1 MKNVD
6 ASVNLINQAALAK
19 SATGNKM
26 DPPPHQSHQPK
37 VLYISRD
44 EDGNPK
50 IVSDSVQPSQVSE
63 IDLSLIPP
71 PSDFMDEPRRLS
83 RPGKSKGP
91 PTSAGISDNQPV
103 ATVDL
108 ELLRQRASMKGIS
121 PVTPKL
127 PNQDPELS
135 PVGVSSGP
143 PVSPSYETA
152 EPKSPPAVA
161 PKPKKL
167 PANIILKSHKA
178 AVPDSSLGHSVPIS
192 SDRVMLDPQRV
203 RIEAL
208 RKLGLLK
215 NDEVDAG
222 PIVSPKHSPQT
233 RRSWAAPSSPIS
245 PAPHTPP
252 TTPSYTCIST
262 PPPSQSPISGSS
274 LALST
279 SPAVQ
284 THIVPAPAAFSDPDG
299 PLQLDKEG
307 ITPPCI
313 PPPIKQLTPPK
324 KNVTSSSLES
334 SGLGLSSYMDSQ
346 DPSEEIPSQL
356 PNRSL
361 HHGSGS
367 GKELSAAEGASSLAR
382 HAASKEPHPLQSLPA
397 HQHSENSQKL
407 PRSQGI
413 SVLICPRSE
422 NGDKHREA
430 LKRLGLLRN

>member
-6 ASVNLINQAALAK
+6 ASVNLTTQAELPLAK
-19 SATGNKM
+19 PAAGSKM
-26 DPPPHQSHQPK
+26 DPPPHQSDQPK

-44 EDGNPK
+44 EDGNLK
-50 IVSDSVQPSQVSE
+50 IVSDSGQPSQVSE

-71 PSDFMDEPRRLS
+71 PSDFMDEPRR
-83 RPGKSKGP
+83 RPRPEKSKDP
-91 PTSAGISDNQPV
+91 PTSAKISDNQPV

-108 ELLRQRASMKGIS
+108 ELLCQRASKKGIS
-121 PVTPKL
+121 PVTPEL
-127 PNQDPELS
+127 PKQAPELN
-135 PVGVSSGP
+135 PVSLSSGP
-143 PVSPSYETA
+143 PVSPSYEIA

-167 PANIILKSHKA
+167 PANIILKSHRA
-178 AVPDSSLGHSVPIS
+178 AVPDSSSGHLVPTS
-192 SDRVMLDPQRV
+192 SDRLMLDPQRV

-233 RRSWAAPSSPIS
+233 RRSWAAPSSPVS

-252 TTPSYTCIST
+252 TTPSYTCFST
-262 PPPSQSPISGSS
+262 PPPQSPVSGSS

-279 SPAVQ
+279 PAAVQ

-299 PLQLDKEG
+299 SLQLDKEG
-307 ITPPCI
+307 STPPCT
-313 PPPIKQLTPPK
+313 PPLIKQLTPSK
-324 KNVTSSSLES
+324 DKNVTSSS
-334 SGLGLSSYMDSQ
+334 LGLSSYMDSQ

-356 PNRSL
+356 PNRLLHPGSL
-361 HHGSGS
+361 GSGI
-367 GKELSAAEGASSLAR
+367 EFSAAEGASSLAG
-382 HAASKEPHPLQSLPA
+382 HAVSKEPHPRQSLPA
-397 HQHSENSQKL
+397 YQHSENSQKL

-430 LKRLGLLRN
+430 LKRLGLLRD

>member
-6 ASVNLINQAALAK
+6 ASVNLTTQAELPLAK
-19 SATGNKM
+19 PAAGSKM

-37 VLYISRD
+37 VFYISKD
-44 EDGNPK
+44 EDGNLK
-50 IVSDSVQPSQVSE
+50 IVSDSGQPSQVSDM
-63 IDLSLIPP
+63 DLSLIPP
-71 PSDFMDEPRRLS
+71 PSDFMDEPRR
-83 RPGKSKGP
+83 RPRPDKSKDP
-91 PTSAGISDNQPV
+91 PISAG
-103 ATVDL
+103 TVDL

-121 PVTPKL
+121 SVTPEL
-127 PNQDPELS
+127 PNQAPELN

-143 PVSPSYETA
+143 PVSPSHETA

-167 PANIILKSHKA
+167 PANIILKSHRA
-178 AVPDSSLGHSVPIS
+178 AVPDSSSGHLVPTS
-192 SDRVMLDPQRV
+192 SDRLMLDPQRV

-233 RRSWAAPSSPIS
+233 RRSWAAPSSPVS

-262 PPPSQSPISGSS
+262 PPPSQSPVSGSS
-274 LALST
+274 SALST
-279 SPAVQ
+279 PAAVQ
-284 THIVPAPAAFSDPDG
+284 THIVPAPAAFSDRDG

-307 ITPPCI
+307 STPPCT
-313 PPPIKQLTPPK
+313 PPLIKQLTPPK
-324 KNVTSSSLES
+324 DKNVTSSSLES

-356 PNRSL
+356 PNRCLHPGSL
-361 HHGSGS
+361 GSGI
-367 GKELSAAEGASSLAR
+367 EFSAAEGASSLAG
-382 HAASKEPHPLQSLPA
+382 HAASKEPHPRQSLPA
-397 HQHSENSQKL
+397 YQHSENSQKL
-407 PRSQGI
+407 PRSHGI
-413 SVLICPRSE
+413 SVLIRPRSE
-422 NGDKHREA
+422 NGNEHREA